1 MNTNSYH
8 VTTPI
13 SQQEIEESE
22 KKAKSQD
29 EIILELFK
37 TFENLGLTPERA
49 LRHLKIMEKLGE
61 NRWANTPVTSIRR
74 SFSNLQK
81 RGLIEKSET
90 CLVKGDYGKRIHTW
104 KLVKNND

>member
-1 MNTNSYH
+1 MKSYFNTTNLQD
-8 VTTPI
+8 V
-13 SQQEIEESE
+13 ELDKCE

-61 NRWANTPVTSIRR
+61 NRWYRTPVTSIRR

-81 RGLIEKSET
+81 RGLIEKT
-90 CLVKGDYGKRIHTW
+90 DDMVMGDYGKPVHVWR
-104 KLVKNND
+104 LVN